1 MAPLAPLA
9 SSGAASRRRALRE
22 ARAARRPRALALV
35 AALIALAALV
45 SSSVDRSSAAAPLDE
60 GTVSGHNHH
69 PRRRALLA
77 SASGACAANP
87 APAWIVRGGWVLYAL
102 AILYLFLG
110 VAVTC
115 DDFFAP
121 SLERVCERLDLSE
134 DVAGAT
140 FMAAGSSAPELFTST
155 MSLVSRNAT
164 NELGVATIVG
174 SAVFNILVIVAASVA
189 CADKPLAL
197 DPRPVKRDC
206 AFYAA
211 AIATV
216 MGVMADGVVHWY
228 EGLASVAMYG
238 GYVYYLV
245 RQNRARVE
253 PDAARTSASVSGGG
267 SPRASVSGASVS
279 GGGFPEKQPL
289 DRRLSDDA
297 PPSTPGPEGNPGR
310 DVERGAAMDS
320 ASVAIVAFGPGEG
333 ASAKAR
339 RDETDDD
346 VSSSAHPSRW
356 AAFANALSSALCAP
370 WYLALRATCPD
381 VSDDARAHLY
391 LVAFFS
397 SVVWISVISYG
408 MVESA
413 SALGCALKVPEVVMG
428 TLVLAAG
435 TSVPD
440 ALSSVAV
447 ARAGQG
453 DMAVANA
460 VGSNVFDVWLGLGL
474 PWLLVLPGR
483 GGSEAVGAGGAL
495 WPSVVLLAAV
505 LAGYYGTLLAN
516 GFTLRKRHGVG
527 FLVAYVAF
535 VAYSVAGV
543 WWADLYGV
551 QEE

>member
-1 MAPLAPLA
+1 
-9 SSGAASRRRALRE
+9 
-22 ARAARRPRALALV
+22 
-35 AALIALAALV
+35 
-45 SSSVDRSSAAAPLDE
+45 
-60 GTVSGHNHH
+60 
-69 PRRRALLA
+69 
-77 SASGACAANP
+77 
-87 APAWIVRGGWVLYAL
+87 
-102 AILYLFLG
+102 
-110 VAVTC
+110 
-115 DDFFAP
+115 
-121 SLERVCERLDLSE
+121 
-134 DVAGAT
+134 
-140 FMAAGSSAPELFTST
+140 
-155 MSLVSRNAT
+155 
-164 NELGVATIVG
+164 
-174 SAVFNILVIVAASVA
+174 
-189 CADKPLAL
+189 
-197 DPRPVKRDC
+197 
-206 AFYAA
+206 
-211 AIATV
+211 
-216 MGVMADGVVHWY
+216 
-228 EGLASVAMYG
+228 
-238 GYVYYLV
+238 
-245 RQNRARVE
+245 
-253 PDAARTSASVSGGG
+253 
-267 SPRASVSGASVS
+267 
-279 GGGFPEKQPL
+279 
-289 DRRLSDDA
+289 
-297 PPSTPGPEGNPGR
+297 
-310 DVERGAAMDS
+310 MDS

-339 RDETDDD
+339 RDETDDET

-381 VSDDARAHLY
+381 VSDDAHAHLY

-440 ALSSVAV
+440 VLSSVAV

-505 LAGYYGTLLAN
+505 LAGYYGTLHAN

>member
-9 SSGAASRRRALRE
+9 SSGAAARRRALRE

-35 AALIALAALV
+35 AALIALAAIV

-60 GTVSGHNHH
+60 GTVPGHNH
-69 PRRRALLA
+69 PRRALLA

-121 SLERVCERLDLSE
+121 SLERVCERLKLSE

-189 CADKPLAL
+189 CANKPLAL

-253 PDAARTSASVSGGG
+253 PDAASVSGASVSGRG
-267 SPRASVSGASVS
+267 PRASVSGASVS
-279 GGGFPEKQPL
+279 GEGFPEKQPL
-289 DRRLSDDA
+289 DRHLSDDA

-310 DVERGAAMDS
+310 DVERGAAMES

-339 RDETDDD
+339 RDATDETT
-346 VSSSAHPSRW
+346 VSSAHPSRS

-551 QEE
+551 QEG

>member
-9 SSGAASRRRALRE
+9 SSGAAARRRAFRE

-35 AALIALAALV
+35 AALIALAAIV

-60 GTVSGHNHH
+60 GTVPGHNH
-69 PRRRALLA
+69 PRRALLA

-121 SLERVCERLDLSE
+121 SLERVCERLKLSE

-253 PDAARTSASVSGGG
+253 PDAA
-267 SPRASVSGASVS
+267 SVSGASVS

-339 RDETDDD
+339 RDETDDET

-370 WYLALRATCPD
+370 WYLALRSTCPD

>member
-9 SSGAASRRRALRE
+9 SSGAAARRCALRE

-35 AALIALAALV
+35 AALIALAAIV

-60 GTVSGHNHH
+60 GTVPGHNH
-69 PRRRALLA
+69 PRRALLA

-121 SLERVCERLDLSE
+121 SLERVCERLKLSE

-189 CADKPLAL
+189 CANKPLAL

-253 PDAARTSASVSGGG
+253 PDAASVSGASVSGRG
-267 SPRASVSGASVS
+267 PRASVSGASVS
-279 GGGFPEKQPL
+279 GEGFPEKQPL
-289 DRRLSDDA
+289 DRHLSDDA

-310 DVERGAAMDS
+310 DVERGAAMES

-339 RDETDDD
+339 RDATDETT
-346 VSSSAHPSRW
+346 VSSAHPSRS

-551 QEE
+551 QEG

>member
-1 MAPLAPLA
+1 MAPLA
-9 SSGAASRRRALRE
+9 SSGAAARRRALRE
-22 ARAARRPRALALV
+22 ARAARRPHALALV
-35 AALIALAALV
+35 AALIALAAIV
-45 SSSVDRSSAAAPLDE
+45 SSSVDRSSAVHSSSASAAAPLDE
-60 GTVSGHNHH
+60 GTISGHH
-69 PRRRALLA
+69 PRRALLA

-87 APAWIVRGGWVLYAL
+87 APAWIARGGWVLYAL

-121 SLERVCERLDLSE
+121 SLERVCERLRLSE

-253 PDAARTSASVSGGG
+253 PDAA
-267 SPRASVSGASVS
+267 SVSGASVS

-339 RDETDDD
+339 RDETDDET

-370 WYLALRATCPD
+370 WYLALRSTCPD

>member
-9 SSGAASRRRALRE
+9 SSGAAARRRALRE
-22 ARAARRPRALALV
+22 ARAARSPRALALV
-35 AALIALAALV
+35 AALIALAAIV

-60 GTVSGHNHH
+60 GTVPGHNH
-69 PRRRALLA
+69 PRRALLA

-121 SLERVCERLDLSE
+121 SLERVCERLKLSE

-189 CADKPLAL
+189 CANKPLAL

-253 PDAARTSASVSGGG
+253 PDA
-267 SPRASVSGASVS
+267 ASVSGASVS

-440 ALSSVAV
+440 ALSSVAG

>member
-1 MAPLAPLA
+1 MPPLAPLA

-35 AALIALAALV
+35 AALIALAAIV

-60 GTVSGHNHH
+60 GTVPGHNH
-69 PRRRALLA
+69 PRRALLA

-121 SLERVCERLDLSE
+121 SLERVCERLKLSE

-339 RDETDDD
+339 RDETDATA
-346 VSSSAHPSRW
+346 SSSAHPSRW

>member
-9 SSGAASRRRALRE
+9 SSGAAARRRAFRE

-35 AALIALAALV
+35 AALIALAAIV

-60 GTVSGHNHH
+60 GTVPGHNH
-69 PRRRALLA
+69 PRRALLA

-121 SLERVCERLDLSE
+121 SLERVCERLKLSE

-253 PDAARTSASVSGGG
+253 PDAA
-267 SPRASVSGASVS
+267 SVSGASVS

-339 RDETDDD
+339 RDETDDET

>member
-9 SSGAASRRRALRE
+9 SSGAAARRRALRE

-35 AALIALAALV
+35 AALIALAAIV
-45 SSSVDRSSAAAPLDE
+45 SSSVDRSSAAAAPLDE

-121 SLERVCERLDLSE
+121 SLERVCERLKLSE

-253 PDAARTSASVSGGG
+253 PDAASVSG
-267 SPRASVSGASVS
+267 ASVSGASVS

-297 PPSTPGPEGNPGR
+297 PPSTPGPEGNLGR

-339 RDETDDD
+339 RDETDDET
-346 VSSSAHPSRW
+346 VSSSAHPSRS

-551 QEE
+551 QEG

>member
-1 MAPLAPLA
+1 
-9 SSGAASRRRALRE
+9 
-22 ARAARRPRALALV
+22 
-35 AALIALAALV
+35 
-45 SSSVDRSSAAAPLDE
+45 
-60 GTVSGHNHH
+60 
-69 PRRRALLA
+69 
-77 SASGACAANP
+77 
-87 APAWIVRGGWVLYAL
+87 
-102 AILYLFLG
+102 
-110 VAVTC
+110 
-115 DDFFAP
+115 
-121 SLERVCERLDLSE
+121 
-134 DVAGAT
+134 
-140 FMAAGSSAPELFTST
+140 
-155 MSLVSRNAT
+155 
-164 NELGVATIVG
+164 
-174 SAVFNILVIVAASVA
+174 
-189 CADKPLAL
+189 
-197 DPRPVKRDC
+197 
-206 AFYAA
+206 
-211 AIATV
+211 
-216 MGVMADGVVHWY
+216 
-228 EGLASVAMYG
+228 
-238 GYVYYLV
+238 
-245 RQNRARVE
+245 
-253 PDAARTSASVSGGG
+253 
-267 SPRASVSGASVS
+267 
-279 GGGFPEKQPL
+279 
-289 DRRLSDDA
+289 
-297 PPSTPGPEGNPGR
+297 
-310 DVERGAAMDS
+310 MDS

-381 VSDDARAHLY
+381 VSDDAHAHLY